1 VNVSVLAKFVPN
13 PTGTPQLGPDNLLIR
28 DAGDGALDPGDE
40 YGLELA
46 LQLVEAGG
54 GEVTV
59 VSMGPEEALAGIQ
72 RGLAMG
78 AHKGVLISDPALR
91 GADALITA
99 RVLAAALG
107 RQTADLMIAGVE
119 STDGYTGTM
128 PATIAELLGVA
139 SITAVR
145 KLEPDGEGFRVERQ
159 TESGYDVLRAP
170 SPALITV
177 TAGATEPRYPSL
189 KGIMAAKSKPVDE
202 VKVADL
208 GLDASVVGWAGAGQE
223 IVSVDKA
230 EERQAG
236 EIVEDDGE
244 GFQKIV
250 AYLENLKVI

>member
-1 VNVSVLAKFVPN
+1 MNVSVLAKFVPN

-159 TESGYDVLRAP
+159 TEPGYDVLRAP

-189 KGIMAAKSKPVDE
+189 KGIMAAKSKPVE
-202 VKVADL
+202 RLSPADL
-208 GLDASVVGWAGAGQE
+208 GVTDLLSTQTVSSVTDAPAKAGGEVVSGDDAVAR
-223 IVSVDKA
+223 IVDLL
-230 EERQAG
+230 EEA
-236 EIVEDDGE
+236 
-244 GFQKIV
+244 
-250 AYLENLKVI
+250 KVI

>member
-107 RQTADLMIAGVE
+107 RQTADLMIAGGE

-189 KGIMAAKSKPVDE
+189 KGIMAAKSKPVE
-202 VKVADL
+202 RLSAADL
-208 GLDASVVGWAGAGQE
+208 GVTDLMSTQTVSSVTDAPAKAGGEVVSGDDAVAR
-223 IVSVDKA
+223 IVDLL
-230 EERQAG
+230 EEA
-236 EIVEDDGE
+236 
-244 GFQKIV
+244 
-250 AYLENLKVI
+250 KVI